1 MRHAEIGEKQSERGN
16 TLIEF
21 GLCFVLF
28 FCAILGILDVARG
41 IYTYSFLEGAAKE
54 GGRYAMVHGSSSGSQ
69 ATSSAVQGVVQG
81 WLAGVVN
88 PSNATV
94 TTTWSPTNENPGS
107 VVTVKVQYTFT
118 PITNFLVGNWTLQ
131 TTSQTTVLQ

>member
-1 MRHAEIGEKQSERGN
+1 MRPAKVGEKQSERGN

-28 FCAILGILDVARG
+28 FCVILGILDVARG

-54 GGRYAMVHGSSSGSQ
+54 GSRYAMVHGSSSGSQ
-69 ATSSAVQGVVQG
+69 ATSSTIQGVVQG
-81 WLAGVVN
+81 WLAGVVT